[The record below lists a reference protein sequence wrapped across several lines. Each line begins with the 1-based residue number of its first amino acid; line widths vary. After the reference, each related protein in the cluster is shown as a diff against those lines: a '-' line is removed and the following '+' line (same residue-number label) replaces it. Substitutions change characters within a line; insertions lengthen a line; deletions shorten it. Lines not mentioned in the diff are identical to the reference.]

1 MRAVTL
7 QGCNASQKSLA
18 AVSRA
23 SATIGR
29 MAVAASVPTT
39 LPLGGL
45 TLGSRVLVAPMA
57 GITDAPFRE
66 ISTEMGAGLV
76 TTEMVAA
83 EAVVRS
89 QEASVKLLDFPG
101 DVKPV
106 AAQLVGSDPQVMA
119 AAAQVCV
126 ERGAMAVDVN
136 LGCPVRKVVG
146 IGNGAALARDVG
158 ATATVLGAM
167 VDAVAPTPVTAK
179 MRLGWDHQSINAPE
193 LARALQDV
201 GVRMVTVHGRT
212 RNQAYEGS
220 ADWVQIARVKEAVG
234 IPVIGSGDV
243 RDPDEVAERIE
254 QGMVDGVVVARGM
267 LGNFHLVRQMAH
279 RLATGERLPEQP
291 FEERVALTRRHL
303 DMLMDYYG
311 EGRALRIGR
320 KYVAW
325 TIKGCNGAARLR
337 AMVQDLD
344 SRERLEELFA
354 LALAAGER
362 PEGWFAPVF
371 TSGEG

>member
-1 MRAVTL
+1 M
-7 QGCNASQKSLA
+7 SLA
-18 AVSRA
+18 TAPARP
-23 SATIGR
+23 ATQLRLGDL
-29 MAVAASVPTT
+29 A
-39 LPLGGL
+39 LP
-45 TLGSRVLVAPMA
+45 SPILVAPMA

-66 ISTEMGAGLV
+66 IAAEMGAGLV

-89 QEASVKLLDFPG
+89 QEASVKLLDFPPA
-101 DVKPV
+101 VKPV

-119 AAAQVCV
+119 EAAQVCV

-146 IGNGAALARDVG
+146 IGNGAALARDVRR
-158 ATATVLGAM
+158 TAAVLGAM
-167 VDAVAPTPVTAK
+167 VRAVRVPVTAK
-179 MRLGWDHQSINAPE
+179 MRLGWDHSSINAPE

-212 RNQAYEGS
+212 RCQAYEGF
-220 ADWVQIARVKEAVG
+220 ADWEQIARVKQAVD

-243 RDPDEVAERIE
+243 RDAEAVAVHIAA
-254 QGMVDGVVVARGM
+254 GDVDGVVVARGM
-267 LGNFHLVRQMAH
+267 LGNFWLVRQMAH
-279 RLATGERLPEQP
+279 RLRTGAILDDQP
-291 FEERVALTRRHL
+291 FADRIALTRRHVRAL
-303 DMLMDYYG
+303 CDYYG
-311 EGRALRIGR
+311 ERRALRIGR

-337 AMVQDLD
+337 SMVQDME
-344 SRERLEELFA
+344 SRERMEELFD
-354 LALAAGER
+354 LALAAGQR
-362 PEGWFAPVF
+362 PEGWFSPVF